1 MKENGN
7 QLNSPESLSPVD
19 EQAEGGQDG
28 RLELD
33 PRNRPT
39 AVRAVCLVNMAG
51 RPIIRLMILGTDDR
65 TLMDS
70 SQDLEDTL
78 ALGAF
83 IVETTADV
91 LEDVAKLLKDSAWR
105 EGIGEHFES
114 YVEQTEAATQR
125 IREQLSVSEPS

>member
-1 MKENGN
+1 M
-7 QLNSPESLSPVD
+7 D
-19 EQAEGGQDG
+19 EQAQGGQEG

-39 AVRAVCLVNMAG
+39 GIQAMCLISMEG
-51 RPIIRLMILGTDDR
+51 RPIVRLQVQGMDER

-83 IVETTADV
+83 IVETAAEV
-91 LEDVAKLLKDSAWR
+91 LEDVAKLLKHSAWR
-105 EGIGEHFES
+105 EGIGEHFET
-114 YVEQTEAATQR
+114 YLEQTESATQR
-125 IREQLSVSEPS
+125 IREQLSVVEPS